1 VSGAVKQHRR
11 RPERNLLCRTERRVE
26 VMEEMQSQFG
36 PTRQTAGKRARQ
48 PRTGPALLV
57 VIPVYNDWD
66 AVSLVLA
73 DLDSTLA
80 TSGISADVLL
90 VDDGST
96 LPVGDRFSD
105 ASYQAMTRVQL
116 LQLRRN
122 LGHQR
127 AIAIALAYAYDQ
139 YRPDTVLVMDGDGED
154 APKDV
159 PSLLERL
166 REAHGREIVFAAR
179 QRRSESLAFRVFYS
193 LYRLAHFILTGIPVR
208 VGNFSVIP
216 GALLGR
222 LVVVSELWNHYAAA
236 VFKARLPHDSIP
248 TTRARRLTGRSS
260 MNFVALVGHGLSA
273 LSVHAELIGV
283 RLLVSSIIAIAIVS
297 MLLVTVVGVRLLTS
311 LAIPGWATTAAG
323 LLGLTLLQFIGAAVF
338 FIFLVLHGRSQPL
351 FIPIRDYPFFI
362 ETSDT
367 LYPML
372 VTRAAGAEAPCRQ

>member
-1 VSGAVKQHRR
+1 METSFDAAEAECASSLPRH
-11 RPERNLLCRTERRVE
+11 VE
-26 VMEEMQSQFG
+26 MTQEMQSQFG
-36 PTRQTAGKRARQ
+36 LSPQRLGGRARQ

-66 AVSLVLA
+66 AVSLLLV
-73 DLDSTLA
+73 DLDRTLA
-80 TSGISADVLL
+80 MSGISADVLL

-96 LPVGDRFSD
+96 LPVGDQFSC
-105 ASYQAMTRVQL
+105 ATYQAMTRVQL

-127 AIAIALAYAYDQ
+127 AIAIALAFAYER
-139 YRPDTVLVMDGDGED
+139 YRPHTVLVMDGDGED

-159 PSLLERL
+159 PPLLERL
-166 REAHGREIVFAAR
+166 READGREIVFAAR
-179 QRRSESLAFRVFYS
+179 QRRSESLTFRVFYS
-193 LYRLAHFILTGIPVR
+193 VYRLAHFILTGIPVR

-216 GALLGR
+216 AALLGR

-248 TTRARRLTGRSS
+248 TTRAPRLTGRSS

-283 RLLVSSIIAIAIVS
+283 RLLVASLIAIATVS
-297 MLLVTVVGVRLLTS
+297 MLLGTVVGVRLLTS
-311 LAIPGWATTAAG
+311 LAIPGWATSAAW

-338 FIFLVLHGRSQPL
+338 FVFLVLHGRSQPL
-351 FIPIRDYPFFI
+351 FIPIRDYGFFI
-362 ETSDT
+362 DTSRT
-367 LYPML
+367 LYPM
-372 VTRAAGAEAPCRQ
+372 VVARAAAVGAEAD

>member
-1 VSGAVKQHRR
+1 MNA
-11 RPERNLLCRTERRVE
+11 
-26 VMEEMQSQFG
+26 QFSLPRHTPG
-36 PTRQTAGKRARQ
+36 DRARQ
-48 PRTGPALLV
+48 PRTGPALFV

-66 AVSLVLA
+66 AVSLLLV
-73 DLDSTLA
+73 DLDRTLA
-80 TSGISADVLL
+80 KSGVEADVLL

-96 LPVGDRFSD
+96 FPVGAQFSNG
-105 ASYQAMTRVQL
+105 AYQAITRVQL

-127 AIAIALAYAYDQ
+127 AIAIALAFAYEQ

-159 PSLLERL
+159 PRLLDRL
-166 REAHGREIVFAAR
+166 REANGRQIVFAAR
-179 QRRSESLAFRVFYS
+179 QRRSESFTFRVLYS

-216 GALLGR
+216 GVLLGR

-283 RLLVSSIIAIAIVS
+283 RLLVSSIIAIVTVS
-297 MLLVTVVGVRLLTS
+297 LLLATVVGVRFLTS

-323 LLGLTLLQFIGAAVF
+323 LLAITLLQFIGAAVF
-338 FIFLVLHGRSQPL
+338 FVFLVLHGRSQPL
-351 FIPIRDYPFFI
+351 FIPIRDYGFFI
-362 ETSDT
+362 ETSRT
-367 LYPML
+367 LYPT
-372 VTRAAGAEAPCRQ
+372 VVAHAVAAGADAHHPQ